1 MLNKVQKT
9 AFDLIQSDARFIY
22 TLVDMQKRFKY
33 RVDLSSRVTHLT
45 KGETAEEAFRNL
57 INILEERR
65 IRGSKTSSGFICGET
80 PAVCLQ
86 EAPLTAIA
94 ENLQYEEKL
103 RKEENHK
110 VRYLGFGIRFQKNFI
125 YKKNGRPVIYDE
137 TNRAKEYLPENEW
150 WRIVKLDL
158 SNKEHIIDWTHE
170 REWRVPGELCF
181 EYLQCEIIVPNSKY
195 YKKFVKYCLDKNRED
210 ILLKIR
216 GIVVIASVYF

>member
-1 MLNKVQKT
+1 MDEKNW
-9 AFDLIQSDARFIY
+9 R
-22 TLVDMQKRFKY
+22 MRFKY

-65 IRGSKTSSGFICGET
+65 IRGSKTSSGFICGKT

-110 VRYLGFGIRFQKNFI
+110 VRYLGFGIRFQKTLFTRKMEDQLYMTKQI
-125 YKKNGRPVIYDE
+125 GRKSICPRMNG
-137 TNRAKEYLPENEW
+137 
-150 WRIVKLDL
+150 
-158 SNKEHIIDWTHE
+158 
-170 REWRVPGELCF
+170 GEL
-181 EYLQCEIIVPNSKY
+181 
-195 YKKFVKYCLDKNRED
+195 
-210 ILLKIR
+210 
-216 GIVVIASVYF
+216 

>member
-1 MLNKVQKT
+1 MDEKNW
-9 AFDLIQSDARFIY
+9 R
-22 TLVDMQKRFKY
+22 KRFKY

-110 VRYLGFGIRFQKNFI
+110 VRYLGFGIRFQKN
-125 YKKNGRPVIYDE
+125 
-137 TNRAKEYLPENEW
+137 L
-150 WRIVKLDL
+150 
-158 SNKEHIIDWTHE
+158 
-170 REWRVPGELCF
+170 
-181 EYLQCEIIVPNSKY
+181 YLQEKRKTSYI
-195 YKKFVKYCLDKNRED
+195 
-210 ILLKIR
+210 
-216 GIVVIASVYF
+216 

>member
-1 MLNKVQKT
+1 MKNMDEKNW
-9 AFDLIQSDARFIY
+9 R
-22 TLVDMQKRFKY
+22 KRFKY

-80 PAVCLQ
+80 PAV
-86 EAPLTAIA
+86 
-94 ENLQYEEKL
+94 
-103 RKEENHK
+103 
-110 VRYLGFGIRFQKNFI
+110 
-125 YKKNGRPVIYDE
+125 
-137 TNRAKEYLPENEW
+137 
-150 WRIVKLDL
+150 
-158 SNKEHIIDWTHE
+158 
-170 REWRVPGELCF
+170 
-181 EYLQCEIIVPNSKY
+181 PNSKY

>member
-1 MLNKVQKT
+1 MKNMDEKNW
-9 AFDLIQSDARFIY
+9 R
-22 TLVDMQKRFKY
+22 KRFKY

-65 IRGSKTSSGFICGET
+65 IRGSKTSSGFICGKT

-181 EYLQCEIIVPNSKY
+181 EYSQCEIIVPNSKY
-195 YKKFVKYCLDKNRED
+195 YKKFVKY
-210 ILLKIR
+210 
-216 GIVVIASVYF
+216 